1 MNLGYLYQYEV
12 VVSKKYGL
20 DQHRIT
26 MNRSMIKRT
35 FDEKGLD
42 YTSELVMKKDLHK
55 IIQWNEDNGIKFFRM
70 SSETFPWASEYYQDW
85 KSFQTLD
92 LFTKCYLIVVS

>member
-1 MNLGYLYQYEV
+1 MNLGLCVYQYEV

-42 YTSELVMKKDLHK
+42 YTSELVMKNVADLYK

-85 KSFQTLD
+85 TE
-92 LFTKCYLIVVS
+92 VSKH